1 MGGRTLVACL
11 GDARSRSRPPDQ
23 PSTAFAVSVI
33 LPAVVVMD
41 WLCLLECR
49 VLATA
54 RQGRPLPAPLPG
66 GEDVA
71 GCPGRGAARWLDKH
85 EARADIVKVV
95 VRQVV
100 VVFAPAALGEAVLLQ
115 GLEGCGEVRVRLR
128 VEGAVAQVGD
138 CEGDRVLPRHDVPHP
153 SLAARV
159 HQRVELEAGDHEDA
173 QAVAVQRV
181 LKRRQRVVHMPETG
195 CGDRGVWG
203 ARPLQGQQLHPA
215 GVLFS
220 GFADLVGGHHVHRFY
235 GQQPPAARGD
245 APQQHHLHQFG
256 VVRGRAAEAVGDM
269 RQLDGGAAVGAG
281 VRGGVH
287 PQRPGD
293 IPLQRLL
300 ERHAGQ
306 ALYDGGYEK
315 VGVVG
320 VFEIQSRRRKHGQ
333 SHHLG
338 NARG

>member
-33 LPAVVVMD
+33 LLAVVVMD

-95 VRQVV
+95 
-100 VVFAPAALGEAVLLQ
+100 
-115 GLEGCGEVRVRLR
+115 
-128 VEGAVAQVGD
+128 VGD